1 MMLSDVCYLIHEDPE
16 MHGAFDNDTELDLR
30 LVYCTVRS
38 VGSAEF
44 WRAMNDGHE
53 PTIIVTLADRAEYN
67 GEKLLGWNGMPY
79 RIIRTYS
86 AGQTIEL
93 ECEEAKAYVGR
104 FNLGVN

>member
-1 MMLSDVCYLIHEDPE
+1 MMLSDVCYLIQEHPQ
-16 MHGAFDNDTELDLR
+16 MHGVFDADTELDLR

-44 WRAMNDGHE
+44 WRAKNDGHE
-53 PTIIVTLADRAEYN
+53 PTVIITLADRAEYR

-86 AGQTIEL
+86 DGQLIEL
-93 ECEEAKAYVGR
+93 ECEEAPAYVGR
-104 FNLGVN
+104 FNLGP